1 MLQAHIGPRPRTHAE
16 NYGLVHRRTADV
28 LERVRWD
35 AAHMT
40 DQPHPIL
47 VGIDGTAS
55 GLEAVALGGA
65 LAVLTGSPV
74 VLGAV
79 YSFEGESWPTP
90 DMAARWLTEAEQR
103 LASFIP
109 RTTIAIPSTSQARG
123 LNHLAAAHDARL
135 IVLGSSRH
143 GPIGRVLTGS
153 TARRVVH
160 GAPCAVAVAP
170 HGWEIRPGD
179 TPLVFGVGVTEA
191 PEVREALALAA
202 ELAASAHAPLRA
214 VSVVHVPPPAHPMF
228 AATSY
233 EGWRRTRRRDVERD
247 ALELI
252 EAVAPAA
259 GVELTV
265 VEGDPVE
272 QLAAASTD
280 LDLLVVGSRR
290 YGPIRR
296 VLLGGVSTSLV
307 DCAHCPVLIVPRGV
321 HTEPIETPEVGTV
334 THA

>member
-1 MLQAHIGPRPRTHAE
+1 MHPAAE
-16 NYGLVHRRTADV
+16 
-28 LERVRWD
+28 WD
-35 AAHMT
+35 AANMT
-40 DQPHPIL
+40 DRPHPVL

-79 YSFEGESWPTP
+79 HSFEGESWPTP
-90 DMAARWLTEAEQR
+90 AMADRWLSEAGQR
-103 LASFIP
+103 LGGFVP
-109 RTTIAIPSTSQARG
+109 RTNVAIPSTSPSRG
-123 LNHLAAAHDARL
+123 LNHLAAVEDARL

-153 TARRVVH
+153 TTRRVTH

-170 HGWEIRPGD
+170 HGWAVRSGEV
-179 TPLVFGVGVTEA
+179 PLVFGAGVTGA
-191 PEVREALALAA
+191 PEARAALALAA
-202 ELAASAHAPLRA
+202 ELAASARAAVHAW
-214 VSVVHVPPPAHPMF
+214 SVVHVPPPAHPMF

-233 EGWRRTRRRDVERD
+233 EGWRRRQRRDAERD
-247 ALELI
+247 ARELI
-252 EAVAPAA
+252 DAVAPAT

-272 QLAAASTD
+272 TLAAASVD
-280 LDLLVVGSRR
+280 LDLLVIGSRR

-296 VLLGGVSTSLV
+296 VLLGGVSTPLI
-307 DCAHCPVLIVPRGV
+307 DCAHCPLVVVPRGV
-321 HTEPIETPEVGTV
+321 HADPIEIAGVGAV